1 MSQLAEKIKKA
12 GLKRAEAAVPE
23 WADALDGAKLYVR
36 ELTGAER
43 GEFEAELA
51 DPKKADI
58 GKLRLKLVARTLV
71 TEKGDQVFGG
81 PGDVADLAGSVVGR
95 RSDLALEVSGFTEAA
110 LDDAVKN

>member
-12 GLKRAEAAVPE
+12 SLKRVEADVPE
-23 WADALDGAKLYVR
+23 WADALDGAVLYVR

-58 GKLRLKLVARTLV
+58 GKLRLKLVAMTLV
-71 TEKGDQVFGG
+71 DGDGGRVFRAS
-81 PGDVADLAGSVVGR
+81 GDVADLAGSVVGR
-95 RSDLALEVSGFTEAA
+95 LSDLALEVSGFTETA
-110 LDDAVKN
+110 LDESVKN